1 MKSKIELYVSQ
12 KVKEYRIARGWSHQ
26 YLGDIINLSRTF
38 VANRENSNSDDA
50 FNLDHINALA
60 VAFGCSVWELL
71 PQNPFPVEE

>member
-12 KVKEYRIARGWSHQ
+12 KVKEYRLARGWSHQ

-38 VANRENSNSDDA
+38 VANRENPNSDDA

-60 VAFGCSVWELL
+60 VVFDCKVWDLL
-71 PQNPFPVEE
+71 PENPFPMEE